1 LLNVAFKVIIF
12 QGRISL
18 VALLIAALLVVP
30 LLVVPQG
37 PNSLVINSS
46 KVVLTLGYWIT
57 GGTTTR
63 ATTTRATRS

>member
-18 VALLIAALLVVP
+18 VP